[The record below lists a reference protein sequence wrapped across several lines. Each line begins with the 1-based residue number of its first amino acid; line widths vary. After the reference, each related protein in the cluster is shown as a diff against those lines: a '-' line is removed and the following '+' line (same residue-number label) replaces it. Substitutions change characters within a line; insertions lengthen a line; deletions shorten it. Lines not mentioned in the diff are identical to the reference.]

1 MKSLSLFCA
10 AIIGVLSVAGCADSA
25 MSKLSDKELR
35 KRHAMC
41 RTGANLSAPE
51 IQVCKNIAREC
62 ERRAEKD
69 NWAC

>member
-1 MKSLSLFCA
+1 
-10 AIIGVLSVAGCADSA
+10 

-35 KRHAMC
+35 KRHAQC
-41 RTGANLSAPE
+41 RTGVNLSAPE

-62 ERRAEKD
+62 ERRAEKG